1 MDKRPSGFKARWKAR
16 YHHASIQLILSIA
29 FTAVAVIG
37 MLFLG
42 MALLLRFSSSA
53 NEMAAE
59 SSQRVLAQV
68 NWNLDSYLRNMMRV
82 SDTVYYRVIKSADL
96 EQSDTAQE
104 LRDALK
110 LLYAKDRDV
119 LVSLAVFDGN
129 GELISATPLTELKN
143 SVTPSREGWF
153 TAAMERIENL
163 HFSTPHVQHLFED
176 PDARYHWVVSLS
188 RHVELTRG
196 GVIQSGVLLVDMN
209 FSGIEQ
215 ICKDVSFFDGQGYLY
230 LIDGNGE
237 IIYHPRQQLL
247 YAGLQEENNLTAAGY
262 SDGTHTEIFQSQRR
276 QVTVK
281 TVGYTGWKLVGVV
294 PAETLRDNYSQLL
307 LFALFI
313 VSFSIFLLVF
323 VNLRLSEWI
332 TAPMKKLD
340 HAVRELEKGVE
351 SVDFNVDGP
360 YEVEHLSHSVQ
371 SMISTMR
378 HLMEDVLRQEE
389 EKRRSE
395 LDVLQSQI
403 NPHFLYNTLDSVVWM
418 TENGR
423 TQEAV
428 VMLTA
433 LARFF
438 RISLSKGSNIIPI
451 GDEIEHARN
460 YLTIQ
465 KMRYKNKFSAD
476 ISVEPGVEKLYTIKL
491 IIQPILENAIYHGME
506 YADGDGEIH
515 IRAFR
520 EGETVVI
527 EVEDNGVRERMEAA
541 KALLEEK
548 GRQVRIYRWT
558 SDSTAFANI
567 LRIERPKAV
576 IAFEAAALTE
586 MAELSRGEEV
596 FPLLYG
602 CGSTAGI
609 AAALE
614 KGRVT
619 AIAAVNVFSA
629 GYLAVEAAAKLARH
643 ESWTGA
649 ASVGFSVVR
658 QETMYSSDN
667 QKLLFPVT

>member
-1 MDKRPSGFKARWKAR
+1 MDKKPSGFKARWKAR

-262 SDGTHTEIFQSQRR
+262 ADGTHTEIFQSQRR

-378 HLMEDVLRQEE
+378 HLMEDVLHQEE

-403 NPHFLYNTLDSVVWM
+403 NPHFLFNVLTSISLEAKLDGSEELYQM
-418 TENGR
+418 THALAQLLQGKIFRQDSIKIPLREELEIVRYYLYLQGRRFADWLSYRCECEDEPLLDCLVPRLCVEPLVEN
-423 TQEAV
+423 AV
-428 VMLTA
+428 VH
-433 LARFF
+433 
-438 RISLSKGSNIIPI
+438 G
-451 GDEIEHARN
+451 IEPKA
-460 YLTIQ
+460 
-465 KMRYKNKFSAD
+465 A
-476 ISVEPGVEKLYTIKL
+476 P
-491 IIQPILENAIYHGME
+491 
-506 YADGDGEIH
+506 GEI
-515 IRAFR
+515 RVLVRR
-520 EGETVVI
+520 EGEALLI
-527 EVEDNGVRERMEAA
+527 EVNDDGVGFRAGSESGKRHSHVG
-541 KALLEEK
+541 LH
-548 GRQVRIYRWT
+548 
-558 SDSTAFANI
+558 N
-567 LRIERPKAV
+567 IERLVAN
-576 IAFEAAALTE
+576 
-586 MAELSRGEEV
+586 
-596 FPLLYG
+596 LYG
-602 CGSTAGI
+602 EGYGLTIESAENRGT
-609 AAALE
+609 
-614 KGRVT
+614 RV
-619 AIAAVNVFSA
+619 
-629 GYLAVEAAAKLARH
+629 LLRLPVE
-643 ESWTGA
+643 EG
-649 ASVGFSVVR
+649 
-658 QETMYSSDN
+658 
-667 QKLLFPVT
+667 

>member
-1 MDKRPSGFKARWKAR
+1 MDKKPSGLRARWKTM
-16 YHHASIQLILSIA
+16 YHRSSIQLILSIA

-59 SSQRVLAQV
+59 TSQRVLEQV
-68 NWNLDSYLRNMMRV
+68 NWNLDSYLRSMMSV
-82 SDTVYYRVIKSADL
+82 SDTVYYRVIKNADL
-96 EQSDTAQE
+96 EQSGTEQE
-104 LRDALK
+104 LRDALE

-119 LVSLAVFDGN
+119 LVSLALFDSDG
-129 GELISATPLTELKN
+129 GLISSTPLTELKN
-143 SVTPSREGWF
+143 SVTPSREEWF
-153 TAAMERIENL
+153 TTAMERIENL
-163 HFSTPHVQHLFED
+163 HFSTPHVQNLFED
-176 PDARYHWVVSLS
+176 PDSRYHWVVSLS
-188 RHVELTRG
+188 RHVELTGG
-196 GVIQSGVLLVDMN
+196 GVIRSGVLLVDMN

-215 ICKDVSFFDGQGYLY
+215 ICKDVSFSDGQGYLY

-237 IIYHPRQQLL
+237 IIYHPRQQLI
-247 YAGLQEENNLTAAGY
+247 YAGLLEENNQAAAAY
-262 SDGTHTEIFQSQRR
+262 SDGTYTEVFRSQRR

-281 TVGYTGWKLVGVV
+281 TVGYTGWKLVGVT
-294 PAETLRDNYSQLL
+294 PTESLRDNYSQLL
-307 LFALFI
+307 LFALFV
-313 VSFSIFLLVF
+313 VSLSIFLLVF

-340 HAVRELEKGVE
+340 LAVRQLEKGAE
-351 SVDFNVDGP
+351 TADFDVDGP

-371 SMISTMR
+371 SMVSTMR
-378 HLMEDVLRQEE
+378 HLMEDVIQQEE

-451 GDEIEHARN
+451 GDELEHARN

-465 KMRYKNKFSAD
+465 KMRYKNKFSVD
-476 ISVEPGVEKLYTIKL
+476 ISAEPGIEKLYTIKL
-491 IIQPILENAIYHGME
+491 IVQPILENAIYHGME

-520 EGETVVI
+520 EGENAVI
-527 EVEDNGVRERMEAA
+527 EVEDNGPGMSDETVQQLLKPGRCSKAKGSGIGLRNVHQRIRLTFGAAYGLSIRSEPDSGTVVRICLPA
-541 KALLEEK
+541 LEEEDAQK
-548 GRQVRIYRWT
+548 YRK
-558 SDSTAFANI
+558 
-567 LRIERPKAV
+567 EG
-576 IAFEAAALTE
+576 
-586 MAELSRGEEV
+586 EL
-596 FPLLYG
+596 
-602 CGSTAGI
+602 
-609 AAALE
+609 
-614 KGRVT
+614 
-619 AIAAVNVFSA
+619 
-629 GYLAVEAAAKLARH
+629 
-643 ESWTGA
+643 
-649 ASVGFSVVR
+649 
-658 QETMYSSDN
+658 
-667 QKLLFPVT
+667 